1 MFEGT
6 HKGLDYTK
14 TFLSVVKHIT
24 IRWILIISVKI
35 NWNLYQLDVNNV
47 FLYGELDKR
56 HICDFHLAWWLLH
69 LLLFFDFKNLLWAQ
83 TCPRQWYACLSSAFG
98 TRGFTFSLNDYFLFF
113 KSIDC
118 LITIIA
124 VYVDNILI
132 TRKNAFE
139 ISEINI
145 FLHNILRKRIWVWLI
160 IS

>member
-1 MFEGT
+1 MFSYMVNWIRGIYVIST
-6 HKGLDYTK
+6 WHNGSF
-14 TFLSVVKHIT
+14 TFSYFSTSKIVV
-24 IRWILIISVKI
+24 
-35 NWNLYQLDVNNV
+35 
-47 FLYGELDKR
+47 
-56 HICDFHLAWWLLH
+56 
-69 LLLFFDFKNLLWAQ
+69 WAQ

-139 ISEINI
+139 ISEIKI